1 MKELFTDVLPYLF
14 GSGAIILFILSW
26 IRFHKKDAGTVGKLK
41 AEAAKTNAETQVLL
55 TDGALRIADRLSADL
70 DNAREEIEKLLVIT
84 AELKLIQEKTKTL
97 HIGEVNKLK
106 EANDLLEINR
116 KHCIKTKNRIVKL
129 QELLSI
135 KKEGLTQEQLQD
147 LIDNLTELAKPN

>member
-26 IRFHKKDAGTVGKLK
+26 VRFYKKDAGTVDKLK
-41 AEAAKTNAETQVLL
+41 ADATKTNAEAQVLIA
-55 TDGALRIADRLSADL
+55 DGALRIADRLSKDL
-70 DNAREEIEKLLVIT
+70 DEARDEIEKLLVI
-84 AELKLIQEKTKTL
+84 AADLKLMQEKTKTL
-97 HIGEVNKLK
+97 HIEEVNKLK

-135 KKEGLTQEQLQD
+135 KKTGLTQEQLQD